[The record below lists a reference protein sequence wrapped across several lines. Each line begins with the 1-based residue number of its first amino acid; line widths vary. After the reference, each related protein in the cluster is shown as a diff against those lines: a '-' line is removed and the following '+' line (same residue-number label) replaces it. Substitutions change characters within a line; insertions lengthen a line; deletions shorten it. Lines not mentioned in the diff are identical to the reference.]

1 MIEVLA
7 DHVVELAVGAS
18 SGSAA
23 LAARYMRQVVSK
35 LEKIEDHERA
45 LYGAEEAN
53 WPGLM
58 NIVEHPDEE
67 ADR

>member
-23 LAARYMRQVVSK
+23 LAAREARRVVGK

-45 LYGAEEAN
+45 LYGDENAN

-58 NIVEHPDEE
+58 ELV
-67 ADR
+67 DRTEGKR